1 MFQVKVFKR
10 ISLNFIKIKF
20 SCIFYALQYLTNNV
34 NSNSTTLI
42 KVIAAVLK
50 FSPQQTQVVLEK
62 EAHRKT
68 LVSSFKM
75 QNHLN

>member
-1 MFQVKVFKR
+1 MLLSSFFH
-10 ISLNFIKIKF
+10 F
-20 SCIFYALQYLTNNV
+20 SKYLTNNI
-34 NSNSTTLI
+34 NSNGSTLI

-68 LVSSFKM
+68 LVRIGVEKFAVNDSPTDY
-75 QNHLN
+75 